1 MGGGG
6 NGGGGGG
13 GGGFREAVGN
23 IGRGL
28 GIGRNRNDRASRTT
42 STTGRSTNR
51 VSGPMRS
58 SPRPRAAPTNSAG
71 RRANA
76 EDFREG
82 RVESGE
88 FRSRGNAAGADL
100 TSRQRNQINA
110 GRALRVA
117 AGAVTGGPV
126 GLASAAL
133 RDMRLHGVP
142 DPSRLSNQPRGEEI
156 NPGED
161 RPQAEPA
168 QRSQR
173 RAVVQEETPEPVL
186 SEITPEDEIGEARR
200 RAVLRLSEGANPL
213 RGIGSTV
220 RNVGGAAGVGS
231 ALLARRALLGG

>member
-1 MGGGG
+1 MGGERGGGG
-6 NGGGGGG
+6 SG

-28 GIGRNRNDRASRTT
+28 GIGRNRRDRASPTT

-71 RRANA
+71 QRADA
-76 EDFREG
+76 TDFREG
-82 RVESGE
+82 RVSSGE
-88 FRSRGNAAGADL
+88 FTSRGNAAGADL
-100 TSRQRNQINA
+100 TSRQRAQINA

-126 GLASAAL
+126 GLAAAAL

-142 DPSRLSNQPRGEEI
+142 DPSRLSNQPRGE
-156 NPGED
+156 D
-161 RPQAEPA
+161 RSSGDENTAGPA
-168 QRSQR
+168 QQDRR
-173 RAVVQEETPEPVL
+173 RAATPEDTPEPVL